1 MKRSSESGGIVKAT
15 ELLLFLL
22 VFALPC
28 LAQTPVAPAPGP
40 GIRQGERVDAQAQSN
55 IPPPLEQAHSLN
67 VAQLRQE
74 ATDLST
80 LAASIPP
87 AINQAS
93 HGTLP
98 SDLPEKLKKIEKLAK
113 HLRSELNP

>member
-1 MKRSSESGGIVKAT
+1 VKAT
-15 ELLLFLL
+15 ELCLLVLLFAPL
-22 VFALPC
+22 C
-28 LAQTPVAPAPGP
+28 LAQICSAQTAGAPGP
-40 GIRQGERVDAQAQSN
+40 GIRQGERADAQAQRD
-55 IPPPLEQAHSLN
+55 IPPPAEQAHSVNL
-67 VAQLRQE
+67 A
-74 ATDLST
+74 DLQRDANDLAT

-113 HLRSELNP
+113 HLRSELNH